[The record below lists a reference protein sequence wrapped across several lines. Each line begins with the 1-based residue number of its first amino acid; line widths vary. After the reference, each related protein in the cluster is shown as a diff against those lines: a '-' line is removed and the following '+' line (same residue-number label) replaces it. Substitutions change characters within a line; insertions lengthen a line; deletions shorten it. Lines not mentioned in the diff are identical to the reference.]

1 MEIRQLRYFI
11 SVANHLNFTRAAR
24 ECFVVQTTMTHQ
36 IAALEKELGVRLFER
51 TKRKVLL
58 TPEGE
63 AFLPEAKAIVHRM
76 DDSLEIMRT
85 MKGNYKGSLRIGY
98 WGNLYREDLPMILRA
113 YRKKNPLIR
122 VSLVQENVDDLL
134 TRLEERKLD
143 AALLCY
149 FSMFEDLE
157 WLESQILFEDRLFA
171 LLPRDHPLSDYRTLS
186 RDMIREEPM
195 ITFPGVGATDLCRR
209 LGKSGSISMIE
220 EHHKSITMLV
230 EAGYG
235 ISLCAERGLVTDSD
249 FLCTV
254 PMDDSVGPVQGA
266 LCWHREQTADHVL
279 NFVEDVRDW
288 FAAQREPG
296 RGGGPTESEKKF

>member
-157 WLESQILFEDRLFA
+157 WL
-171 LLPRDHPLSDYRTLS
+171 DYRTLS

-296 RGGGPTESEKKF
+296 RGGGTTESEKKF